1 MITLNLS
8 DIENKKIVD
17 INTGKNI
24 GNIIDININS
34 DGYINSL
41 VIEEKNRFSFAFK
54 DEIEVKWKDIKKIG
68 EDVILVDLK

>member
-1 MITLNLS
+1 MNLS